1 MAPALGR
8 SFPSRW
14 FPLGGPGAVIHD
26 QHRTRRGL
34 DDCTRHAP
42 ENRARGGGDP
52 MGCVVRATGDA
63 FGRSSLLCADA
74 AGEYALETLGVFSRG
89 EVVALHAVVRDPAD
103 RTRVE
108 QSFDAMKV
116 RLVSGS

>member
-1 MAPALGR
+1 M
-8 SFPSRW
+8 
-14 FPLGGPGAVIHD
+14 
-26 QHRTRRGL
+26 
-34 DDCTRHAP
+34 
-42 ENRARGGGDP
+42 
-52 MGCVVRATGDA
+52 
-63 FGRSSLLCADA
+63 
-74 AGEYALETLGVFSRG
+74 ETLGVFSRG

>member
-1 MAPALGR
+1 MCRGEVAALLIR
-8 SFPSRW
+8 IE
-14 FPLGGPGAVIHD
+14 PLNGNDG
-26 QHRTRRGL
+26 
-34 DDCTRHAP
+34 
-42 ENRARGGGDP
+42 
-52 MGCVVRATGDA
+52 TGDA
-63 FGRSSLLCADA
+63 LGRSSLLCADA